1 MYKLRRYEERSAT
14 TRDRTC
20 KKVGLVSEM
29 ALSSVGWV
37 VIPIVLHQKS
47 SVATLYRKD
56 VTVPTFAR
64 DRGADGQRART
75 SASTAAQ

>member
-37 VIPIVLHQKS
+37 VIPIVLHQR
-47 SVATLYRKD
+47 VASPHGTERMSRCLLSREIE
-56 VTVPTFAR
+56 
-64 DRGADGQRART
+64 ART
-75 SASTAAQ
+75 GSARH